1 MQICDLSASTPI
13 SSRRMHRLLATFPHW
28 ELEEKTG
35 PAKAVSVAQGGSLL
49 DAVRSLACRNL
60 TLQREEP
67 ALGLRAVMEE
77 THGAKFVA

>member
-13 SSRRMHRLLATFPHW
+13 SSRRTFPHW